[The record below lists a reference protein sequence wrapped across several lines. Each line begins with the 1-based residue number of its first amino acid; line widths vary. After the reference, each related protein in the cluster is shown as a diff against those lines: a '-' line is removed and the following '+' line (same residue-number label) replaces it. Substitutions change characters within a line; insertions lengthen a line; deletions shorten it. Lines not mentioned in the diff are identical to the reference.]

1 MIKHG
6 ESALSLY
13 LKCQVSPEKT
23 KIDLAKK
30 VCLVLGISN
39 ENASISDGIAKTLSE
54 AGAKVYT
61 APSQNNK
68 SAKKWPEITQPYRNN
83 NVIQIKG
90 VADDTSQENELST
103 IFEHI
108 KEKEGGK
115 LDIVI

>member
-1 MIKHG
+1 MYHNNLQRKLIT
-6 ESALSLY
+6 SRDIITPA

-39 ENASISDGIAKTLSE
+39 ESASISDGIAKTLSE

-61 APSQNNK
+61 APSQNNN

-83 NVIQIKG
+83 NVIPIKG
-90 VADDTSQENELST
+90 FYFMY
-103 IFEHI
+103 IFNGFKHI
-108 KEKEGGK
+108 VFCA
-115 LDIVI
+115 LIV